1 MFRDDRKGLF
11 SKPKL
16 TLWPVAL
23 PKLCSES
30 SGKRKHMSYSQTE
43 RFSCENVSFRV
54 RNQPLFETLVWNL
67 KLKTNSVGTSF
78 EPPKTN
84 IFSTSL
90 FVCFCENICFGNVCF
105 WCGNKL
111 FDKTFVYDC
120 FGLKHVTLHSAM
132 LKGLF
137 FVSPENY
144 CFEQRFLSETL

>member
-78 EPPKTN
+78 EPRKQT
-84 IFSTSL
+84 FFRLVCL
-90 FVCFCENICFGNVCF
+90 FVFAKTFVSF

>member
-16 TLWPVAL
+16 TLWRCPSFAL
-23 PKLCSES
+23 KAVERENTCLLP
-30 SGKRKHMSYSQTE
+30 QTDV
-43 RFSCENVSFRV
+43 FSRENASFRV
-54 RNQPLFETLVWNL
+54 RNQPLFETLVWNW
-67 KLKTNSVGTSF
+67 KLKTNPVGTSF

-90 FVCFCENICFGNVCF
+90 FVCSCENICFGNVCF

-120 FGLKHVTLHSAM
+120 FGLTHVTLHSAK

-144 CFEQRFLSETL
+144 CFEQTFLFETL